1 MSELNVQLNI
11 KGDEL
16 KKKLKISDGVD
27 GKNGNDGKDG
37 KNGLDGKNGYTPIKG
52 VDFFD
57 GKDGRD
63 GLDGL
68 NAKDIDGEYI
78 VELLTSLQGSD
89 KLPYS
94 ILRDTPYLL
103 GKGGGGAGQTETDP
117 IFTASVAFGITQA
130 DIDNWNDELV
140 NNWWSRTGT
149 TVTPANAGDDVNS
162 TGNYQIDGTQV
173 LKTVGDSL
181 FVGDGGSS
189 LVDLASKNTIVGL
202 GSAPLLTGSRNS
214 GLGYGVFEAATTAT
228 KNQAFGDYA
237 LSNLIDGTGNS
248 AIGNQAMGGT
258 LCLSTNYTTANG
270 YQAGHQARGDY
281 SLHLGYRS
289 GYYNTRDYTLT
300 IGDSYATDPLIYGE
314 FDTGLVRINGAFNVT
329 GNVGIELGGLLK
341 VSDGTAAAPS
351 ITFTNDTK
359 KGFYNVG
366 TNLIGIS
373 INGGLVGS
381 FYYTATDAGMSM
393 STYRGNVNV
402 PMNFISRDNDAA
414 ASVGFV
420 FDTSNTFTT
429 AGSKLA
435 SFRTGTSE
443 KAYIDYTGGGFF
455 AGNVGIGTAP
465 SSLYRLYNSANGTTI
480 QTALVNSCVYSG
492 TGQEATGS
500 FNQVYSVGTHAAA
513 RGIGGRFAV
522 IDYKLDRTSGSS
534 TVYGGWFSTAD
545 RTGTFQAGASH
556 SFQAGFF
563 NVANATG
570 DWTTN
575 NPPVQTYGIYMGNTP
590 TGYGSNHI
598 HYSIFAP
605 YGNNYF
611 GGTLGIGGVDS
622 SYKLYVNGT
631 SNFTGVA
638 RFASDAYFGDDFKIH
653 NTIVSGIEIMDVL
666 PQTTQS
672 MALRVIPGSSPS
684 YSWAGETTASFLE
697 FHKDSAGARRL
708 MILAPTDTAAGYD
721 IMTYGTTTPGPINFG
736 YIVSSVKYDILSV
749 TQDGIVA
756 NGTSILNGDVGINLL
771 SGTSPGK
778 ALDIKGQLAF
788 TVVAIPTTACTYT
801 LSGTAGNVDDGVHR
815 YKVSYYNAE
824 GETGLSSVYLE
835 ATVVDKSTSGQVLLA
850 DIPVSPDPTVIG
862 RRIYRGK
869 AGGSTSSY
877 YFLVDINDNTTTT
890 YTDNTA
896 DAGLAAAD
904 SRNRDNFTAGAIYK
918 NGSRYGFIGTNN
930 FAMGLL
936 SMSPTSDP
944 TGYFNFALGGY
955 ALNNI
960 TSGSLNTAVGFYSLL
975 NLETASNCVSVGSY
989 SQYSNVSG
997 YDNVSIGSSALRSV
1011 VSTKRNVAIGSNALY
1026 STVTNYNVGIGFES
1040 GYSVNTGS
1048 GVVAMGYQALR
1059 SGTVCTGT
1067 VALGYV
1073 AGYSAAGLTANACT
1087 TTTNSVFIGM
1097 YSGLG
1102 STTQRTN
1109 AIAIGYKAVVDA
1121 DNTCVIGGAGADAV
1135 DILLTKNI
1143 YDRSDTYKIYFGA
1156 GDDMSI
1162 DYDGTQGNIKTDLV
1176 APSDLHVDC
1185 GTDKTIVLDETVWD
1199 DLRTPISTAKAIPGK
1214 EPKEVAYKGGI
1225 VYEFED
1231 GRDEGCAFNVQLPH
1245 DYKEGSDIEFHI
1257 HMLIRTSG
1265 AGIGAE
1271 NVKWDFTH
1279 SWSNIGD
1286 AQPTE
1291 TTVPA
1296 TIDVQNDTEDTHY
1309 LKEITATITGTGKK
1323 ISSMLI
1329 CSLTRDVSVANNYTD
1344 DVLVMEVDFHY
1355 QIDTIGSRQEDSK

>member
-1 MSELNVQLNI
+1 MSDIEKLKKLKQILELTEDPTGKLLELTERVEKDEIENSNDHQDIRDEVEVKIKEVAQAVEDIELLEAEKGERGERGERGEQGI
-11 KGDEL
+11 KGD
-16 KKKLKISDGVD
+16 KGDAGR
-27 GKNGNDGKDG
+27 DGKDG
-37 KNGLDGKNGYTPIKG
+37 LDGIDGNDGEQGLQGEIGAPGDPGEDGLMGPRPEHEWKGTKLRFETRDGKWGRWTDLRGKSGGGTTLIGNNANYWVRNGDNLTTRNTLDSVTLGGTLTVPRTQFDIAATPIANAEGLVQWNADDGTLDVGLPGG
-52 VDFFD
+52 VSGQMFHEQFFD
-57 GKDGRD
+57 GKNATGADIADGVPVMFAAPVGASGKVEFQEAIAD
-63 GLDGL
+63 GSLSS
-68 NAKDIDGEYI
+68 EYI
-78 VELLTSLQGSD
+78 MGLTTEPIANGEFGKITSFGKIRGID
-89 KLPYS
+89 TTG
-94 ILRDTPYLL
+94 TPYGETWANGDLIYVGMTAGSLTNVAPNAPGQRILVATVIIAHTNGTLL
-103 GKGGGGAGQTETDP
+103 ARPTWNPKLTE
-117 IFTASVAFGITQA
+117 
-130 DIDNWNDELV
+130 L
-140 NNWWSRTGT
+140 
-149 TVTPANAGDDVNS
+149 DDVNGTALTT
-162 TGNYQIDGTQV
+162 TGQV
-173 LKTVGDSL
+173 LTWNQSNEYWDP
-181 FVGDGGSS
+181 SS
-189 LVDLASKNTIVGL
+189 KIFLDDV
-202 GSAPLLTGSRNS
+202 
-214 GLGYGVFEAATTAT
+214 
-228 KNQAFGDYA
+228 
-237 LSNLIDGTGNS
+237 
-248 AIGNQAMGGT
+248 
-258 LCLSTNYTTANG
+258 NG
-270 YQAGHQARGDY
+270 R
-281 SLHLGYRS
+281 
-289 GYYNTRDYTLT
+289 
-300 IGDSYATDPLIYGE
+300 
-314 FDTGLVRINGAFNVT
+314 
-329 GNVGIELGGLLK
+329 
-341 VSDGTAAAPS
+341 
-351 ITFTNDTK
+351 
-359 KGFYNVG
+359 
-366 TNLIGIS
+366 
-373 INGGLVGS
+373 
-381 FYYTATDAGMSM
+381 
-393 STYRGNVNV
+393 
-402 PMNFISRDNDAA
+402 
-414 ASVGFV
+414 
-420 FDTSNTFTT
+420 
-429 AGSKLA
+429 
-435 SFRTGTSE
+435 
-443 KAYIDYTGGGFF
+443 
-455 AGNVGIGTAP
+455 VGIGTSTPSVELEVDGESYFSGSVGIGVAP
-465 SSLYRLYNSANGTTI
+465 SSAYRLYNSANGTTI

-563 NVANATG
+563 NVNNATG

-575 NPPVQTYGIYMGNTP
+575 NPTVNTYNLYIGNTP
-590 TGYGSNHI
+590 TGYGSNHT
-598 HYSIFAP
+598 HYSIYAP
-605 YGNNYF
+605 SGNNYF

-653 NTIVSGIEIMDVL
+653 NTIVSGIEVMDVQ